1 MTERGGVFFINNNDN
16 SCSQRLPLD
25 LGELQQG
32 RQASHGGE
40 VQESKNKILNFR
52 IITRTSA
59 NQFATRS
66 FLARLR
72 FETS

>member
-40 VQESKNKILNFR
+40 LQESKKIKFSIFALQK
-52 IITRTSA
+52 TSHT
-59 NQFATRS
+59 NSQ
-66 FLARLR
+66 LAPL
-72 FETS
+72 